1 MRIAAIAVIV
11 VALVA
16 IGGFGLSTFVNGRDS
31 ASVSTGSGPGSPR
44 GAAEAALG
52 AAGDVGVAGNVVLLH
67 AADADGPAL
76 RALGDEIAGPASPEL
91 EQAGQAV
98 IVRQAPDAGG
108 VVALSATR
116 VLRADSAG
124 DPQIRAFVEASLGTT
139 GTD

>member
-1 MRIAAIAVIV
+1 MRIAAIAVVV

-44 GAAEAALG
+44 GAAEDALG

-67 AADADGPAL
+67 AAEADGPAL
-76 RALGDEIAGPASPEL
+76 RALGDEVAGPASPEL
-91 EQAGQAV
+91 EEAGQAV
-98 IVRQAPDAGG
+98 IVRQTPDAEG
-108 VVALSATR
+108 VIALSDTR
-116 VLRADSAG
+116 VLRADSAA
-124 DPQIRAFVEASLGTT
+124 DPQIRAFVESSLGTT

>member
-31 ASVSTGSGPGSPR
+31 ASVSTGPGPGAAR
-44 GAAEAALG
+44 GEAETALG
-52 AAGDVGVAGNVVLLH
+52 AAGDVGVAGNVVLLYSS
-67 AADADGPAL
+67 DADGPPL
-76 RALGDEIAGPASPEL
+76 RALADEITGPASPEL

-98 IVRQAPDAGG
+98 LVRQSPDAGG

-124 DPQIRAFVEASLGTT
+124 DSQIRAFVESSLGNAES
-139 GTD
+139 G